1 MNTNNTV
8 NRTLGMLCAGLI
20 AGSMTTLAVAQTH
33 DPATEPMT
41 HADSKAAKE
50 QAKANKKADVA
61 QAKADKKKTEAQ
73 ADADKANAEAKVKDA
88 KSQ

>member
-1 MNTNNTV
+1 MTKT
-8 NRTLGMLCAGLI
+8 RKTLSALGAALI

-41 HADSKAAKE
+41 HADSKAAKA
-50 QAKANKKADVA
+50 QAKADKKADVA

-73 ADADKANAEAKVKDA
+73 ADADKANADAKVKDA

>member
-1 MNTNNTV
+1 MKKTSKA
-8 NRTLGMLCAGLI
+8 MSALCAALM
-20 AGSMTTLAVAQTH
+20 AGSMSTLAVAQTH
-33 DPATEPMT
+33 DPASEPMT

-61 QAKADKKKTEAQ
+61 QAKADRKKTEAQ
-73 ADADKANAEAKVKDA
+73 ADADKANADAKVKDA

>member
-1 MNTNNTV
+1 MKINTS
-8 NRTLGMLCAGLI
+8 MSALCAALI
-20 AGSMTTLAVAQTH
+20 AGSVTTFAVAQTH

-61 QAKADKKKTEAQ
+61 QAKADRKKADAQ
-73 ADADKANAEAKVKDA
+73 ADADKANAEARLKDA

>member
-1 MNTNNTV
+1 MNNV
-8 NRTLGMLCAGLI
+8 NKTLRALCATLI

-50 QAKANKKADVA
+50 QAKASKKADIA
-61 QAKADKKKTEAQ
+61 QAKADKKKADAQ
-73 ADADKANAEAKVKDA
+73 ADADKTNAEAKVKDA
-88 KSQ
+88 KQQ

>member
-1 MNTNNTV
+1 MKKTSKT
-8 NRTLGMLCAGLI
+8 MSALCAALI
-20 AGSMTTLAVAQTH
+20 AGSMTTFAVAQTTH

-41 HADSKAAKE
+41 HADNKAAKE

-61 QAKADKKKTEAQ
+61 QAKADQKKADAQ
-73 ADADKANAEAKVKDA
+73 ADADKANADAKVKDA

>member
-1 MNTNNTV
+1 MKKTSKMI
-8 NRTLGMLCAGLI
+8 GALCAALI
-20 AGSMTTLAVAQTH
+20 AGSMTTLAVAQTTH

-41 HADSKAAKE
+41 HADNKAAKE

-61 QAKADKKKTEAQ
+61 QAKADKKKADAQ
-73 ADADKANAEAKVKDA
+73 ADADKANADAKVKDA